1 LEDSRPDSS
10 YSYIVDRR
18 WHSSI
23 FDVRSFRGLDCNAD
37 HYLVVA
43 KFMES
48 LAISKETAQNF
59 DVKRF
64 NLRVLNE
71 LEVRKQFK
79 LGSQTGLQLWRT

>member
-1 LEDSRPDSS
+1 
-10 YSYIVDRR
+10 
-18 WHSSI
+18 
-23 FDVRSFRGLDCNAD
+23 
-37 HYLVVA
+37 
-43 KFMES
+43 MES